1 MTLVL
6 VAVLALTGV
15 ALAVGYRPPPDDP
28 VVVRTVHRLA
38 SALLLPASWVLLA
51 ALVLERTGRGA
62 DEGPSGRRGGGR
74 GVRTWVVPA
83 LLVLAVPAA
92 AFTGFLL
99 PWERVF
105 AATAVVP
112 PDLSGLA
119 PAFDASIAAV
129 SFGGAPVER
138 AVFQRYALAHLV
150 LGAGVTVLAVLI
162 VRGGGRTTPG
172 RGRPRSRRG
181 PAPGPRTTA

>member
-6 VAVLALTGV
+6 VAALAVTGV

-28 VVVRTVHRLA
+28 AALRAVHRLA
-38 SALLLPASWVLLA
+38 SALLLPASWVVLA
-51 ALVLERTGRGA
+51 ALVLDRSGPGRGN
-62 DEGPSGRRGGGR
+62 GRGEGR
-74 GVRTWVVPA
+74 GVRPWVVPVVF
-83 LLVLAVPAA
+83 LLAVPAA

-99 PWERVF
+99 PWERIF

-119 PAFDASIAAV
+119 PAFDASVAAV

-138 AVFQRYALAHLV
+138 DVFQRYVLAHLV
-150 LGAGVTVLAVLI
+150 LGGTVTALAVVLARRV
-162 VRGGGRTTPG
+162 G
-172 RGRPRSRRG
+172 RGRER
-181 PAPGPRTTA
+181 